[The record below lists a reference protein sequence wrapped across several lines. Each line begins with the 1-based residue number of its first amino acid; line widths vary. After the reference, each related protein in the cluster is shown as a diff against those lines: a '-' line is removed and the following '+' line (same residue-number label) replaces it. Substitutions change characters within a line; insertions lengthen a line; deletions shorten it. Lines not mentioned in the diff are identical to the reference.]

1 MLKYKLV
8 ILNTRRHTKY
18 IYSMIT
24 RSIDMN
30 IYSSNNCWNF
40 KHDVVIKIDYTLKN
54 WLLGY
59 GMNPILNAN
68 LGQVT
73 L

>member
-1 MLKYKLV
+1 
-8 ILNTRRHTKY
+8 
-18 IYSMIT
+18 MIT